1 MPDEGVSKIMDRLD
15 LTTLRLFLIVAEHKN
30 IARAAEIAHLA
41 ASAISKRI
49 SDLERDLDVV
59 LLERGRNGVELT
71 AAGIA
76 LLAHVQSINDLTD
89 RLSAELSS
97 FASGA
102 KGLVRIAANPSSIT
116 QFLPPVLA
124 RFNALYPQ
132 IRIELLEE
140 MSGRTIQLVSDRA
153 VDIGIVADSVGFSD
167 LEAYDFRR
175 DKLAMLMPRGH
186 PLQRHRKLS
195 FIETLDYAQ
204 VGLAE
209 GSSIQAILIA
219 EARAAGRKLDL
230 IARVASFDALRGLV
244 AEQIGIACLP
254 VGCIKPFLAAQ
265 NLAMVPLSDPWA
277 DRQLKVCLKPGARS
291 EQVTRFVKELGVQF
305 YSGEPPGV
313 GNRSR

>member
-1 MPDEGVSKIMDRLD
+1 MTDRLD
-15 LTTLRLFLIVAEHKN
+15 LTTLRLFRIVAEHRN

-59 LLERGRNGVELT
+59 LLERGRNGVVLT
-71 AAGIA
+71 TAGEA
-76 LLAHVQSINDLTD
+76 LLAHVRSIGDLTE
-89 RLSAELSS
+89 RLTAELST

-102 KGLVRIAANPSSIT
+102 KGLVRVAANPSSIT

-124 RFNALYPQ
+124 RFNARHPQ

-140 MSGRTIQLVSDRA
+140 TSGRTVQLVSDRA
-153 VDIGIVADSVGFSD
+153 VDIGIVADSVGFAD

-186 PLQRHRKLS
+186 ALQRRRKLA
-195 FIETLDYAQ
+195 FVETLDHAQ

-209 GSSIQAILIA
+209 GSSIQATLIA
-219 EARAAGRKLDL
+219 TARAAGRSLDL

-244 AEQIGIACLP
+244 AERIGIACLP
-254 VGCIKPFLAAQ
+254 VGCITPYLAAQ
-265 NLAMVPLSDPWA
+265 GLAMVPLTDAWA
-277 DRQLKVCLKPGARS
+277 DRRLKVCLKRGARS
-291 EQVTRFVKELGVQF
+291 EPVKRFVKELGVQ
-305 YSGEPPGV
+305 V
-313 GNRSR
+313 A